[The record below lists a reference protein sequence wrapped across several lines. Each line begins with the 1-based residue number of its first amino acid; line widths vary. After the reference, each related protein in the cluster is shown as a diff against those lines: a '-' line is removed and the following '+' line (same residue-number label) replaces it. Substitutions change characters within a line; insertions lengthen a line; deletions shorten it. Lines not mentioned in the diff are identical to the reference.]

1 MTMQDRVQATMK
13 QISELLPN
21 RKPGETVRMLRP
33 SPRNAGEM
41 QSFEGLLDA
50 CGNVYGFGNK
60 RIGTLEDCTLDVEF
74 IAKRNAAEAK
84 DAESRN
90 RFNKAQANWE
100 TKESLHESEGAEGL
114 DPAALA
120 SRAYRQSR

>member
-1 MTMQDRVQATMK
+1 MTMQDRIQATMK

-21 RKPGETVRMLRP
+21 RKPGETVRMLRS
-33 SPRNAGEM
+33 SPRNSREM
-41 QSFEGLLDA
+41 QSFDGLLDA
-50 CGNVYGFGNK
+50 DGNVYGFGNK
-60 RIGTLEDCTLDVEF
+60 YVGTLETCQLDVEF
-74 IAKRNAAEAK
+74 IEKRNAAEAK
-84 DAESRN
+84 DAESRK

-100 TKESLHESEGAEGL
+100 TKQSLHESEGAEGL